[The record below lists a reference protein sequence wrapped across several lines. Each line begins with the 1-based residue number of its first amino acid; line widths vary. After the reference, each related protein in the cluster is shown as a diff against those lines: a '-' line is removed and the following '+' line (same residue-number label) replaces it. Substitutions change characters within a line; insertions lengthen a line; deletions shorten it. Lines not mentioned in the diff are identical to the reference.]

1 MSLDFTD
8 MIKIIMNLQK
18 NKKHNKLT
26 ILTTNYNN
34 KNKK

>member
-1 MSLDFTD
+1 
-8 MIKIIMNLQK
+8 MNLQK